1 LRRLHFTPALALLFA
16 AAILLA
22 SGFLFG
28 ATPDDEEYRS
38 GVLSTQLHARALI
51 EGRYLTWTSSL
62 GFGMPGPLGPSLVF
76 HPLMPLLGFLPADA
90 WIAILLTVHLV
101 LGGVGMW
108 RLGLTL
114 RLSPPACAL
123 CAATMLLATPTQN
136 YVLTDFWPTLFVTWT
151 TVPWLVIGFLH
162 LIERK
167 EREGSLSVAAATGTL
182 GGLIVAN
189 GHPGYLLVYGP
200 ALLVLMAW
208 HWRTIVRDWRLWTVV
223 TMAGVA
229 VAAPTLLHLATEFL
243 RFPPG
248 LPRDNYGA
256 SLGLAEVRDVL
267 LRPFGASFTRPF
279 PTTRIL
285 GTRTLFFGGPFALM
299 AVAAVLLTAVRRERG
314 DFVAAAAVSLVML
327 VMPGLDR
334 IRFFTATYLFRD
346 PLILFAT
353 PLAAVALDRLLAA
366 PRARAVG
373 VTVAAAQTIVLALSI
388 WPFLQTTW
396 ATRFWPSAPG
406 AAIARGTPLT
416 TTVAAAVAAAP
427 GRLFLTS
434 GVSSLV
440 AENRLRR
447 DGLVLNSF
455 AYLGVSV
462 VNGTFKGISVDPIH
476 PSATV
481 PYGLINASPSVQT
494 SQGFL
499 DIAAIRYVL
508 ARAGETVA
516 ANLEPVQAATDLAG
530 RTYAL
535 WRNPTASR
543 GALVIDAGA
552 EHLRPARRPG
562 CEEPGFLCLDPEPL
576 RALTR
581 PGVLDVISEDG
592 RIRINLDRS
601 RQPRMLLVAEM
612 FRPEWTAAPREVVI
626 QPGFGGMM
634 LVKVP
639 PGVSQ
644 VVMSFRPRVRLGLTL
659 LAWATILA
667 TGVTAWRF
675 TLRDASRKSAVN
687 RRTRG

>member
-1 LRRLHFTPALALLFA
+1 LRRLHVTPALALLFA

-38 GVLSTQLHARALI
+38 GVLSTQLHARALV

-62 GFGMPGPLGPSLVF
+62 GLGMPGPLGPSLIF
-76 HPLMPLLGFLPADA
+76 HPLMPLLGFMPADA
-90 WIAILLTVHLV
+90 WIASLLALHLV
-101 LGGVGMW
+101 LGAAGMW

-114 RLSPPACAL
+114 KLSPPACAL
-123 CAATMLLATPTQN
+123 CGATMLLATPTQN

-151 TVPWLVIGFLH
+151 TIPWLVVGFLH
-162 LIERK
+162 LIERN
-167 EREGSLSVAAATGTL
+167 RSEGSQSVAAATGVL

-200 ALLVLMAW
+200 PLLALMAW
-208 HWRTIVRDWRLWTVV
+208 HWRTIVRDWRIWTVV

-248 LPRDNYGA
+248 LARDNYGA
-256 SLGLAEVRDVL
+256 GLALADVTDVL

-279 PTTRIL
+279 PTTRAL

-299 AVAAVLLTAVRRERG
+299 AVAAVLSTPARRERG
-314 DFVAAAAVSLVML
+314 DFIAAAAVSLIML

-334 IRFFTATYLFRD
+334 IQFFTATYLFRD

-353 PLAAVALDRLLAA
+353 PLAAVALDRLLAT
-366 PRARAVG
+366 PRTRAVG
-373 VTVAAAQTIVLALSI
+373 VTVAAAQTIVLMLSI
-388 WPFLQTTW
+388 WPFLQSTW

-416 TTVAAAVAAAP
+416 ATVAAAVAMAP

-434 GVSSLV
+434 GVSALV

-455 AYLGVSV
+455 AYLGVSI
-462 VNGTFKGISVDPIH
+462 VNGRFKGISVDPIY

-494 SQGFL
+494 SQGLL

-508 ARAGETVA
+508 ARADETVA
-516 ANLEPVQAATDLAG
+516 ANLEPIQAATDLAG
-530 RTYAL
+530 RTYLL
-535 WRNPTASR
+535 WRNPTASP
-543 GALVIDAGA
+543 GALVIDSRA
-552 EHLRPARRPG
+552 EHLTPASRPG

-576 RALTR
+576 QALTQ
-581 PGVLDVISEDG
+581 PGVLDVVSEDG
-592 RIRINLDRS
+592 RIRIDLEQS
-601 RQPRMLLVAEM
+601 GQPRMLLVAEM
-612 FRPEWTAAPREVVI
+612 FRPEWTAAPREVTI
-626 QPGFGGMM
+626 QPGFGVM

-644 VVMSFRPRVRLGLTL
+644 VVMRFRPRFRLGLTF
-659 LAWATILA
+659 LAWTTILA
-667 TGVTAWRF
+667 TGVS
-675 TLRDASRKSAVN
+675 ASRSALRNASRRSAVS
-687 RRTRG
+687 RRTHG